1 MIMPRGQQLLL
12 PANPT
17 FMLVTLLIA
26 LLLDMVQSMALFG
39 NAAWTPDWVAL
50 LLVFWGVHQPLKVG
64 VGISFFLGL
73 LTDVH
78 QTSLLGQ
85 HALAYTV
92 QGFLATMIHRR
103 ILWFDVPSQALQVF
117 PVFWRPIYWSWRCA
131 WVLAACF
138 LAGRCL
144 YRLCFKHCCG
154 RWYRCCCW
162 HRSGARLIPIKT
174 DPYELA
180 AQCRI

>member
-17 FMLVTLLIA
+17 FMLLTLLIA

-50 LLVFWGVHQPLKVG
+50 LLLFWGVHQPLKVG
-64 VGISFFLGL
+64 VGVSFFLGL

-103 ILWFDVPSQALQVF
+103 ILWFDLPSQALQVF
-117 PVFWRPIYWSWRCA
+117 PVFWQPICWNWPCA
-131 WVLAACF
+131 WVQVACF
-138 LAGRCL
+138 QGGRCL
-144 YRLCFKHCCG
+144 FPPCSKPCCG
-154 RWYRCCCW
+154 LWRRCCCS
-162 HRSGARLIPIKT
+162 RLSGAPLTLIKT
-174 DPYELA
+174 DLYEFA
-180 AQCRI
+180 P

>member
-50 LLVFWGVHQPLKVG
+50 LLLFWGVHQPLKIGVG
-64 VGISFFLGL
+64 VSFFLGL

-117 PVFWRPIYWSWRCA
+117 PVF
-131 WVLAACF
+131 LATH
-138 LAGRCL
+138 LL
-144 YRLCFKHCCG
+144 
-154 RWYRCCCW
+154 
-162 HRSGARLIPIKT
+162 
-174 DPYELA
+174 ELA
-180 AQCRI
+180 VRMGSGGLFPGWSMFISPLLQALLWPLVSVLLLAPQRRAPDPDKIRPL